1 MSSLATSWQSSRGK
15 DAMASIS
22 AIRAIRHK
30 DATKLRKAR
39 VRTTE
44 SLLRQA
50 STRPGRGAVSEKTGI
65 PTADLLRW
73 AQQADL
79 MRVPG
84 VGAEYADLLSAAGV
98 DTIKALRR
106 RNANNL
112 MTAMTQINS
121 KKRKVQRLPTS
132 EMIQGWIE
140 AANEMEPL
148 VTS

>member
-1 MSSLATSWQSSRGK
+1 
-15 DAMASIS
+15 MASIS

-30 DATKLRKAR
+30 EATKLRKGR

-44 SLLRQA
+44 ALLEQA
-50 STRPGRGAVSEKTGI
+50 STRPGRSDISARTGI
-65 PTADLLRW
+65 ATADLLKW

-79 MRVPG
+79 MRVKG

-106 RNANNL
+106 RNAENL
-112 MTAMTQINS
+112 MVALTQINT
-121 KKRKVQRLPTS
+121 KRRKVQRLPTV
-132 EMIQGWIE
+132 EMVQSWIDNATE
-140 AANEMEPL
+140 LEPL

>member
-1 MSSLATSWQSSRGK
+1 
-15 DAMASIS
+15 MASIS

-30 DATKLRKAR
+30 EATKLRKGR

-44 SLLRQA
+44 ALLEQA
-50 STRPGRGAVSEKTGI
+50 STRPGRSDVSARTGI
-65 PTADLLRW
+65 ATGDLLKW

-79 MRVPG
+79 MRIKG

-106 RNANNL
+106 RNAENL
-112 MTAMTQINS
+112 MVALTQMNT
-121 KKRKVQRLPTS
+121 KRRKVQRLPTV
-132 EMIQGWIE
+132 EMVQAWIDS
-140 AANEMEPL
+140 ANDLDPL